1 MSLVKEFQSFVIGN
15 LAASSDVKE
24 SLNDLFEALDSDLD
38 QVYEMSSD
46 VEDSIKAF
54 NESLINTNPAK
65 DEEESEEDNG
75 DEEETDIPN
84 VISEPE
90 STEQN
95 DEDSDDS
102 DEEEI
107 EEVVT
112 EDDVDSEEP
121 SEELEEVIETP
132 ENENED

>member
-38 QVYEMSSD
+38 QVYVMSSD
-46 VEDSIKAF
+46 VEYSIKAF

-65 DEEESEEDNG
+65 DEEESEEDN
-75 DEEETDIPN
+75 DNEEETDIPD

-102 DEEEI
+102 VEEEV

-112 EDDVDSEEP
+112 EDDIDSEEV
-121 SEELEEVIETP
+121 EELEEVETP